1 MQPIP
6 LSDDFKKRIAV
17 AMLNISHNRGY
28 PHFYLSNHPL
38 ANQNG
43 MVSLA
48 RHVASACIL
57 GRWIEADQVVLL
69 KNGDPDDV
77 RLENLDVVS
86 RSELLKRISPYHLN
100 RVECV
105 CLRCGDTFTD
115 CPSHA
120 ARRKY
125 CSPECA
131 QKARQKFDISKEELA
146 KLVWQVP
153 KTTIAAWY
161 GVSDKA
167 IAKRCKKY
175 GIESPGRGYW
185 AKVKA
190 GTLDV
195 ATHLGGSA

>member
-6 LSDDFKKRIAV
+6 LSDAFKEKIA
-17 AMLNISHNRGY
+17 AARSNLSFNNGY
-28 PHFYLSNHPL
+28 PHFYLPGHPL

-43 MVSLA
+43 MVSLS
-48 RHVASACIL
+48 RHIASVHVL
-57 GRWIEADQVVLL
+57 NRWIEADQVVLL

-77 RLENLDVVS
+77 RVENLDVVS
-86 RSELLKRISPYHLN
+86 RSELLKRISPYPLN

-105 CLRCGDTFTD
+105 CQRCGDTFSD

-131 QKARQKFDISKEELA
+131 QKARQKFDIPKEELA

-167 IAKRCKKY
+167 IAKRCKKF
-175 GIESPGRGYW
+175 GIETPGRGSW
-185 AKVKA
+185 AKVRA

-195 ATHLGGSA
+195 ATHAGDPA

>member
-1 MQPIP
+1 MQPIQ
-6 LSDDFKKRIAV
+6 LTDAFKEKIA
-17 AMLNISHNRGY
+17 AARSNISFNNGY
-28 PHFYLSNHPL
+28 PHFYLPGHPL

-48 RHVASACIL
+48 RHIASVHIL
-57 GRWIEADQVVLL
+57 RKWIKADQVVLV

-77 RLENLDVVS
+77 RVENLDVVS
-86 RSELLKRISPYHLN
+86 RSELLKRISPYPLN
-100 RVECV
+100 QVECV
-105 CLRCGDTFTD
+105 CQRCGDTFTD

-125 CSPECA
+125 CSPACA
-131 QKARQKFDISKEELA
+131 QKARQKFDIPKEELA

-153 KTTIAAWY
+153 KTTIAQWY

-167 IAKRCKKY
+167 IAKRCQKY

-185 AKVKA
+185 AKVRA

-195 ATHLGGSA
+195 ATHVGGPA